1 MQSLLKIYKLA
12 YQKKYIFY
20 AILAI
25 VFLLIEVGI
34 SLFVPYLSK
43 QIIDEA
49 IPSGDL
55 SEVIRIGAIVVGIAL
70 GSVIA
75 MAINNVTAQYIS
87 VNIAT
92 EIGMNLFEKIQ
103 KLSLANV
110 DKITTGRLLTIVS
123 NDTTQ
128 IQNILRMSFRV
139 ILRAPLT
146 LIGAIVMAY
155 ITNPNVFVV
164 VLILVPILLVS
175 LILIFRRAT
184 PLFRALQHKIDNL
197 NTKLE
202 ETVSGAREI
211 KAFVTEQY
219 EMEKYH
225 EVSDDYNKAI
235 ISANKILAL
244 LSPVIMLI
252 SNFAIAIIIF
262 IGAKLLN
269 EGNNIIVGTIMT
281 YIAYIMQIIGS
292 LMILT
297 NISVMLSRAIISGE
311 RVSNVLSME
320 IDIKNDPDAIDI
332 DIKGDIEF
340 NNVDFAYENGSEEN
354 GGITLRNI
362 NFKINAGEM
371 IGVIGS
377 TGSGKTSLVQLI
389 PRMYDVTS
397 GKVLIDGVD
406 VRHIKL
412 DNLRKQISFVTQE
425 AIIFEGT
432 IAENIRQGKDDAT
445 LEEMEEAA
453 KLAAAKEFID
463 ASEDKFNTL
472 VTQKGTSLSGGQR
485 QRLQLTRALVRKPKI
500 LILDDSTSAVDA
512 NTEAIIK
519 ENLRTIK
526 RTTKIIVAQKISSII
541 DCDKII
547 CLSNNGTIDG
557 FGNHE
562 ELLKTSNVYKEI
574 YQSQFGGDLDE

>member
-1 MQSLLKIYKLA
+1 
-12 YQKKYIFY
+12 
-20 AILAI
+20 
-25 VFLLIEVGI
+25 
-34 SLFVPYLSK
+34 
-43 QIIDEA
+43 
-49 IPSGDL
+49 
-55 SEVIRIGAIVVGIAL
+55 
-70 GSVIA
+70 
-75 MAINNVTAQYIS
+75 
-87 VNIAT
+87 
-92 EIGMNLFEKIQ
+92 
-103 KLSLANV
+103 
-110 DKITTGRLLTIVS
+110 
-123 NDTTQ
+123 
-128 IQNILRMSFRV
+128 
-139 ILRAPLT
+139 
-146 LIGAIVMAY
+146 
-155 ITNPNVFVV
+155 
-164 VLILVPILLVS
+164 
-175 LILIFRRAT
+175 
-184 PLFRALQHKIDNL
+184 
-197 NTKLE
+197 
-202 ETVSGAREI
+202 
-211 KAFVTEQY
+211 
-219 EMEKYH
+219 
-225 EVSDDYNKAI
+225 
-235 ISANKILAL
+235 
-244 LSPVIMLI
+244 
-252 SNFAIAIIIF
+252 
-262 IGAKLLN
+262 
-269 EGNNIIVGTIMT
+269 
-281 YIAYIMQIIGS
+281 
-292 LMILT
+292 
-297 NISVMLSRAIISGE
+297 
-311 RVSNVLSME
+311 
-320 IDIKNDPDAIDI
+320 
-332 DIKGDIEF
+332 
-340 NNVDFAYENGSEEN
+340 
-354 GGITLRNI
+354 
-362 NFKINAGEM
+362 M